1 MALRA
6 VRARAELAQRYSASC
21 GKVSRRGPGRGPTSA
36 KIPVPSVQSGQVTRG
51 ICAGQARAAAER
63 ASFNPLVQGSTPWR
77 LTCGFDSFPSR
88 FVDRRDCSFA
98 ACRLSP
104 SGHIEQSDRGVRR
117 SARGKTGREIRFRK
131 APNRGRGRDA
141 DRARQAGNQGSTQ
154 GPRPAAGHPLRACR
168 SAANQSSSQCG
179 GRSMR
184 SRSSSS
190 GSVYSP
196 QPASV
201 SSLCSGSRGLP
212 AAVAASSEPVEPRR
226 KDMRLGYVSDSA

>member
-1 MALRA
+1 MTRRRRLRRRSFPVRCAPAAGGRAAQGYGAAPPASRLLRIACGDGPAGPALTPGTPAAPRA
-6 VRARAELAQRYSASC
+6 GESGQAPACPSPARGASGEPAPTPPMTQPTLTTGEQQPHYRHQGPGAELR
-21 GKVSRRGPGRGPTSA
+21 
-36 KIPVPSVQSGQVTRG
+36 
-51 ICAGQARAAAER
+51 
-63 ASFNPLVQGSTPWR
+63 
-77 LTCGFDSFPSR
+77 
-88 FVDRRDCSFA
+88 DRHPRELA
-98 ACRLSP
+98 
-104 SGHIEQSDRGVRR
+104 DRQH
-117 SARGKTGREIRFRK
+117 
-131 APNRGRGRDA
+131 PNRGRGRDA